1 MESEMAESLHELPH
15 SFPILIA
22 DDDRL
27 QRSVLEANLKVAG
40 YQVVSAENGRQALE
54 IFRKGYYPIVMTD
67 WVMPEMSG
75 LELCRAI
82 RSDDSGRYT
91 YIIILTSLDSKNDII
106 AGLEAG
112 ADEYL
117 VKPPHQAEL
126 TSRLK
131 TARRILDLELSQ
143 QRYIEKIKNLS
154 LVDPVS
160 GVFCRHYMDERLQQ
174 EIKRAYRYE
183 RSLSVILVGIN
194 SFEEILVTHGHYSAD
209 VVIKNCADCL
219 LEALRK
225 DIDWVARFGRDTF
238 AIVLPETDSAGAM
251 ILAKRFRIRLASLI
265 IKMYDKE
272 LRVTASFGVSGF
284 TASQQKQGFTADILL
299 DNADHNLCLA
309 RQESGETIK
318 GVQLG

>member
-1 MESEMAESLHELPH
+1 MSDLEPAAQNR
-15 SFPILIA
+15 FPILIV
-22 DDDRL
+22 DDNRL
-27 QRSVLEANLKVAG
+27 QRSVLEANLKSIG
-40 YQVVSAENGRQALE
+40 YDVVSAENGREALE

-67 WVMPEMSG
+67 WVMPEMNG

-82 RSDDSGRYT
+82 RADDSGRYT

-143 QRYIEKIKNLS
+143 QRYIETIKNLS
-154 LVDPVS
+154 LVDPVTGIFS
-160 GVFCRHYMDERLQQ
+160 RRYMDERIHQ

-194 SFEEILVTHGHYSAD
+194 QLEEMVVAHGHYAGD
-209 VVIKNCADCL
+209 VILKGCADSL
-219 LEALRK
+219 IEAVRK
-225 DIDWVARFGRDTF
+225 DVDWISRYGQDSF
-238 AIVLPETDSAGAM
+238 AVIMPETDSAGAM
-251 ILAKRFRIRLASLI
+251 IVAKRLRIRIASMVMN
-265 IKMYDKE
+265 MYDKE
-272 LRVTASFGVSGF
+272 LKVTASFGVSGF
-284 TASQQKQGFTADILL
+284 TASQQKLGFSADILL
-299 DNADHNLCLA
+299 DKADQNLCLA
-309 RQESGETIK
+309 CAEGGNTIK
-318 GVQLG
+318 GVQMG